1 LRVLSYVSVELA
13 VNTKYVQPKDI
24 PTWKSLLDPKWK
36 GKLLVKDP
44 AAPGAGQSLTSYFY
58 EQFGPDFV
66 KKLYQDQNPTLNADS
81 RQAAQFLA
89 QGNYGVWI
97 GADFDSLEPFIKAGY
112 PIVPVEPTDAPGIL
126 TAAFGF
132 LCLMNKAPH
141 PNAAKLFLNW
151 LASKDGEDAFAR
163 AQDGASLRTDVKT
176 DWLPAYQLPRP
187 GRKYFDAYTWD
198 YITHDRTVYLDKV
211 KALLGF

>member
-1 LRVLSYVSVELA
+1 MTTRWLAVELA
-13 VNTKYVQPKDI
+13 VNTKYVRPKDT

-44 AAPGAGQSLTSYFY
+44 SAPGAGQSLTSYFY

-66 KKLYQDQNPTLNADS
+66 KKLYQDQNPTLIADS

-97 GADFDSLEPFIKAGY
+97 GADFASLEPFIKAGY
-112 PIVPVEPTDAPGIL
+112 PIAPVEPTDAPGIL

-132 LCLMNKAPH
+132 IRLMNKAPH
-141 PNAAKLFLNW
+141 PNAAKLFINW
-151 LASKDGEDAFAR
+151 LASKDGEEAFAR
-163 AQDGASLRTDVKT
+163 AQEGASLRTDVKT
-176 DWLPAYQLPRP
+176 DWLPAHQLPRA